1 MQLNIGDKAPS
12 FNTFDSDKQPLNSA
26 DMKGQRI
33 LLLFIPAAFTRTCTK
48 EFCGI
53 RDDIARY
60 NNLKVKVI
68 GISTDS
74 VYVLKKYKAELSLN
88 FILASDFNKEI
99 CAAYGSQYET
109 FNFGMKGVAKRSA
122 FIIDEN
128 AIVQYAEVL
137 ENSSHVPNFEAI
149 NAKLESMSV
158 KV

>member
-1 MQLNIGDKAPS
+1 MKLNIGDKAPS
-12 FNTFDSDKQPLNSA
+12 FNTFDSDKQPLNSE
-26 DMKGQRI
+26 DLKGQKI
-33 LLLFIPAAFTRTCTK
+33 LLLFIPAAFTSTCTK

-74 VYVLKKYKAELSLN
+74 VYALKRYKEEQSLN
-88 FILASDFNKEI
+88 FTLASDFNKEI
-99 CAAYGSQYET
+99 CADYGSQYEM
-109 FNFGMKGVAKRSA
+109 FNYGMRGVAKRSA

-128 AIVQYAEVL
+128 WIIQYAEVL

-149 NAKLESMSV
+149 NAKLENMSV
-158 KV
+158 NV